1 MIILIID
8 SINGY
13 RSPIIDI
20 IFYLAIAISF
30 GLATYSSLK
39 RFNKKIFL
47 IIATSIGLLIE
58 ALSIIDYLKS
68 FRWFLENE
76 LYLYLFT
83 WIIGIAG
90 TIALYIALLLFG
102 LKNRIPAIVST
113 SPEKEKKK
121 AENLTPEQALRML
134 KDKLNFG
141 MITEEEYQAQRA
153 DIISK
158 L

>member
-1 MIILIID
+1 MEVD
-8 SINGY
+8 
-13 RSPIIDI
+13 
-20 IFYLAIAISF
+20 
-30 GLATYSSLK
+30 
-39 RFNKKIFL
+39 KKIFL

-58 ALSIIDYLKS
+58 ALSIISYWGNS
-68 FRWFLENE
+68 SWIFENE
-76 LYLYLFT
+76 HYLYIFT

-90 TIALYIALLLFG
+90 AVALYIALLLFG

-121 AENLTPEQALRML
+121 AENLTPEQDLRLL
-134 KDKLNFG
+134 KDKLDLG
-141 MITEEEYQAQRA
+141 MITEEEYKAQRA